1 MINSLVWKQI
11 LLQLVTVPL
20 RQTIYDLCIPNF
32 LLLLGG
38 GELVVTTVASR
49 LPKTSSF

>member
-1 MINSLVWKQI
+1 MINLVVSKQI

-20 RQTIYDLCIPNF
+20 RQTIYDLSMPNF
-32 LLLLGG
+32 LFFVGG
-38 GELVVTTVASR
+38 GELVLTTVVSR